1 MQENLAVPTYVYECI
16 SCKNRFETVQKFSDP
31 PLATCERC
39 GGELRR
45 VIFPASIQFKG
56 SGFYSTDNR
65 RPAGA
70 AKSKPGDKERSGS
83 ESGDSAQAT
92 KNNKNGKSGGGESS
106 SGGSAPATKT
116 AEKSA

>member
-1 MQENLAVPTYVYECI
+1 MPTYVYECT

-31 PLATCERC
+31 ALTTCENC

-70 AKSKPGDKERSGS
+70 GKAKPGEKERGGSGS
-83 ESGDSAQAT
+83 GEGSKESKRESST
-92 KNNKNGKSGGGESS
+92 ESS
-106 SGGSAPATKT
+106 SGGSSTATKT

>member
-1 MQENLAVPTYVYECI
+1 MQENLAVPTYVYECT

-39 GGELRR
+39 GAELRR

-70 AKSKPGDKERSGS
+70 GKPKPGDKERSGS
-83 ESGDSAQAT
+83 ESGDGVRAGN
-92 KNNKNGKSGGGESS
+92 NNKGSKGGGGESS
-106 SGGSAPATKT
+106 SGGSSPATKT